1 MTLLE
6 QLTEILHREEG
17 EVLELYND
25 TKGLK
30 TAGCGHLLVEADGD
44 LYHAPLGTPI
54 SQEQSDAWFAQDVQ
68 TCINDA
74 HWLHP
79 DLEEH
84 PQVVGVVI
92 AAMCFQLGLPSCSR
106 FKLFHQAINGRQ
118 YQLAA
123 KEMRDSKWAKVD
135 TPARARRMADLIAAL
150 D

>member
-1 MTLLE
+1 MTFLDH
-6 QLTEILHREEG
+6 LTEILHREEG

-25 TKGLK
+25 HLGKK
-30 TAGCGHLLVEADGD
+30 TAGCGHLLIEADGD
-44 LYHAPLGTPI
+44 LFDAPLGTPI
-54 SQEQSDAWFAQDVQ
+54 SQEQSDAWFEKDVQ

-92 AAMCFQLGLPSCSR
+92 AAMAYQLGLPSLASFR
-106 FKLFHQAINGRQ
+106 LFNQAIENRQ

-123 KEMRDSKWAKVD
+123 QEMLNSKWAETD
-135 TPARARRMADLIAAL
+135 TPARAKRMAGLIEAL
-150 D
+150 A